1 LNRNTVR
8 LIGLLLLLPSVY
20 FGLLPYLAAHNML
33 VSGLGTFHIG
43 SGNLTIVDF
52 HKDLN
57 GTPVAETWW
66 GVWIFAVIAEM
77 LLLGVNVFRPIQRNR
92 FKITIRG

>member
-1 LNRNTVR
+1 VNRNTVR
-8 LIGLLLLLPSVY
+8 LLGLLLLLPSVY
-20 FGLLPYLAAHNML
+20 LGLLPYLAAHNVM
-33 VSGLGTFHIG
+33 VSGMGAFHIA
-43 SGNLTIVDF
+43 SGTLTIVDF

-57 GTPVAETWW
+57 GNPVAQTWW
-66 GVWIFAVIAEM
+66 GVWIVAVIAEM